1 MIKKIIRSLIPPI
14 IYKFLSYIKK
24 LKKYDQNKLF
34 DGNDDLFKN
43 SFSQDDIYGEYG
55 CGQSTI
61 WVSRKFNITIYS
73 VESDRFWKK
82 KISNKV
88 KKENCI
94 IYYANIGI
102 VGDWGKPIN
111 YERESYFCN
120 YTDWIWQQK
129 HKPSVILID
138 GRFRVCSFL
147 TSLIHAKAG
156 SKILFDDYNDRQQ
169 YHYIEKYIKPI
180 KKNKRQSL
188 FIVPEK
194 KDLQIEKIKKSIE
207 KFRYV
212 FD

>member
-1 MIKKIIRSLIPPI
+1 MIKKIFRNLIPPI
-14 IYKFLSYIKK
+14 IYKFLSQIKK

-61 WVSRKFNITIYS
+61 WVSKKFNITIYS

-82 KISNKV
+82 KISNKIN
-88 KKENCI
+88 KKNCI

-111 YERESYFCN
+111 YERESYFCT

-129 HKPSVILID
+129 LKPSVILID

-169 YHYIEKYIKPI
+169 YHYIEKYIKPA

-194 KDLQIEKIKKSIE
+194 KDLQIEKIKKCIE

>member
-94 IYYANIGI
+94 IM
-102 VGDWGKPIN
+102 
-111 YERESYFCN
+111 
-120 YTDWIWQQK
+120 
-129 HKPSVILID
+129 
-138 GRFRVCSFL
+138 
-147 TSLIHAKAG
+147 
-156 SKILFDDYNDRQQ
+156 
-169 YHYIEKYIKPI
+169 
-180 KKNKRQSL
+180 
-188 FIVPEK
+188 
-194 KDLQIEKIKKSIE
+194 QI
-207 KFRYV
+207 
-212 FD
+212 